1 MKKISTKTLFFKT
14 IAVLLLISALF
25 FYSYFW
31 IFLYPNHQLEK
42 TYYEQKC
49 QSFEV
54 QNFNLSKGQI
64 VFIGDSITDLYP
76 LDSYYSD
83 LPLAV
88 YNRGIAGDRTDGVID
103 RLKVSLYDIS
113 PSKIVLMI
121 GINDINSGRNNDEII
136 SNYTKILA
144 GIKQNLPNTQVFCI
158 SVLSVKRE
166 FEQYFDLSKIIPQIK
181 DLNSKI
187 ENLAQTYS
195 YTFLD
200 LFSLTADQDSYL
212 ISTYSDDGIHLN
224 SNGFTV
230 WTNLVKPYLV

>member
-103 RLKVSLYDIS
+103 RLKVSLYDIA

-144 GIKQNLPNTQVFCI
+144 GIKQNLPNTQVFCM
-158 SVLSVKRE
+158 SVLSVKKE
-166 FEQYFDLSKIIPQIK
+166 FEQYFDLTIIIPQIK
-181 DLNSKI
+181 DLNTKI
-187 ENLAQTYS
+187 ENLAQNYS
-195 YTFLD
+195 YTYLD
-200 LFSLTADQDSYL
+200 LFSLTIDQNNYL
-212 ISTYSDDGIHLN
+212 IDGYSDDGIHLN
-224 SNGFTV
+224 SNGFNV

>member
-103 RLKVSLYDIS
+103 RLKVSLYDIA

-144 GIKQNLPNTQVFCI
+144 GIKQNLPNTQVFCM
-158 SVLSVKRE
+158 SVLSVKKE
-166 FEQYFDLSKIIPQIK
+166 FEQYFDLTIIIPQIK
-181 DLNSKI
+181 DLNTKI
-187 ENLAQTYS
+187 ENLAQNYS
-195 YTFLD
+195 YTYLD
-200 LFSLTADQDSYL
+200 LFSLTIDQNNYL
-212 ISTYSDDGIHLN
+212 IDGYSDDSIHLN
-224 SNGFTV
+224 SNGFNV